1 LEKKHGLL
9 HDQQMAPQWSLQERW
24 TQLHLIIV
32 PELKEK
38 SIRTQLSVSEKN
50 STTASETGSRNTI

>member
-24 TQLHLIIV
+24 TQLHVMIV
-32 PELKEK
+32 PKLKQK

-50 STTASETGSRNTI
+50 STTASETGGRNTI